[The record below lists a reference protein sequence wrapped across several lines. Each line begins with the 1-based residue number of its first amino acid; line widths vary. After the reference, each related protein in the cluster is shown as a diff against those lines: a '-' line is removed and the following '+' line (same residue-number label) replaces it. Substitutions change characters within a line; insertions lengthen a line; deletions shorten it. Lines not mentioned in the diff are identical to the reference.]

1 MAVSK
6 YQSMKDEIFD
16 LRDELCTAKAE
27 RDVALNMQ
35 ADAQIRLAEVE
46 AQLALCM
53 QGHTAALNANEAL
66 RAENE
71 TLRREQL
78 AYSWFA
84 K

>member
-1 MAVSK
+1 MVSK

-16 LRDELCTAKAE
+16 LREELCTAKAE

-46 AQLALCM
+46 AQLALCI
-53 QGHTAALNANEAL
+53 AALNANEAL

-84 K
+84 Q